1 MCIVDELQLFR
12 AVVPHNDAWMSAR
25 TADEKAKI
33 KALRQEASSLK
44 ALFTSWPFL
53 VKLGTLAVGWVIF
66 FGEPMLCNR
75 IFFAPSFCCCLDIR
89 WSDQHDELTACVAA
103 RSQRCSSK

>member
-1 MCIVDELQLFR
+1 
-12 AVVPHNDAWMSAR
+12 MSAR

-66 FGEPMLCNR
+66 FGESCALIINACTCIPPICYADVEVVQNAPAER
-75 IFFAPSFCCCLDIR
+75 ICIAACL
-89 WSDQHDELTACVAA
+89 SVQLQHVGAL
-103 RSQRCSSK
+103 